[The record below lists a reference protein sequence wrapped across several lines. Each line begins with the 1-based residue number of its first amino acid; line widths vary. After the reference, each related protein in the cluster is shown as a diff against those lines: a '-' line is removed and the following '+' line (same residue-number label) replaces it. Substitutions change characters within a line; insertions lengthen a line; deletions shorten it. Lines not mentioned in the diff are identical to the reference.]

1 MLWVSKRKV
10 VIPMKRI
17 GTAILGFTIVLSLSA
32 CQAVPQAPE
41 AQGDAERLIENAQK
55 EDVNSAGGG
64 TGQSLAEQY
73 GIPGTYTY
81 EAQGADGKLNIH
93 VDAVVT
99 VPKGN
104 AMPIYRV
111 KAGEFSQETVDVFF
125 QELCGDTE
133 MWVYS
138 GQRTKQQINDQI
150 DNIHNRITQIQDDPN
165 SADEVARA
173 NEALEILDEMLKSAP
188 DNIVEDRSYGQL
200 GELTKESGESFPG
213 LEAYERYEG
222 GSHGSGR
229 TFLVKNDDFPV
240 LWYNDYR
247 NPAAGINF
255 GFSASL
261 PITEDGDVDMDVLSE
276 IGLKPS
282 EAKQMVQHL
291 LDRTGSNMMVDSI
304 YLQDDEQKGYVDGI
318 VRPAER
324 HAYHIYCVRT
334 VDGLPCA
341 SIAGGSWP
349 VSGDLTGKDWS
360 YEGLDMIINGDGILT
375 MMWRSPLEVTG
386 KVNENATLKP
396 FPEIQEVFEKMMSVN
411 YEPEAELY
419 SGMDFEINR
428 VTLSLQRVSEE
439 DSGDTGLLIPAWNF
453 YGKLTVGSSEE
464 QFEKLGESFMS
475 INAIDGTVI
484 DPMKGY

>member
-1 MLWVSKRKV
+1 
-10 VIPMKRI
+10 MKRI
-17 GTAILGFTIVLSLSA
+17 GTALLGFAIVLSLSA
-32 CQAVPQAPE
+32 CQAVPLAPV
-41 AQGDAERLIENAQK
+41 AQGDTERLLENAQR
-55 EDVNSAGGG
+55 EDEKSAGGG
-64 TGQSLAEQY
+64 SRQSLADQY
-73 GIPGTYTY
+73 GIPSTYSY
-81 EAQGADGKLNIH
+81 DAQGADGKLNIH

-99 VPKGN
+99 APEGDG
-104 AMPIYRV
+104 MPIYRV
-111 KAGEFSQETVDVFF
+111 KAGEFSQATVDAFF

-138 GQRTKQQINDQI
+138 GQRTKQQIKDQI
-150 DNIHNRITQIQDDPN
+150 DNIHNRIAQIQDDPK

-173 NEALEILDEMLKSAP
+173 NEALGILAEMLKTAP
-188 DNIVEDRSYGQL
+188 DTIVEDRSYGRL
-200 GELTKESGESFPG
+200 GELTKESDESFPG

-222 GSHGSGR
+222 GAYGSGR
-229 TFLVKNDDFPV
+229 TFRVQNNTSPA

-261 PITEDGDVDMDVLSE
+261 PVMEDGDVDADVLSE

-324 HAYHIYCVRT
+324 YAYHIYCVRT
-334 VDGLPCA
+334 VDGLSCA
-341 SIAGGSWP
+341 SISGGSQP
-349 VSGDLTGKDWS
+349 ANGDLTAKDWS
-360 YEGLDMIINGDGILT
+360 YEGLDMIVNGQGILT

-386 KVNENATLKP
+386 TANENSTLKP
-396 FPEIQEVFEKMMSVN
+396 FPEIQEIFEKMMDVN
-411 YEPEAELY
+411 YEQEAELY
-419 SGMDFEINR
+419 GGMDFEINR
-428 VTLSLQRVSEE
+428 VMLSLQRIVDT
-439 DSGDTGLLIPAWNF
+439 DSGEEGLLVPAWNF
-453 YGKLTVGSSEE
+453 YGKLTVGSQKE

>member
-1 MLWVSKRKV
+1 
-10 VIPMKRI
+10 MKRI
-17 GTAILGFTIVLSLSA
+17 LPAILGFAIVLLFSA
-32 CQAVPQAPE
+32 CQQVPEAPE
-41 AQGDAERLIENAQK
+41 AQQDLERLIENAQK
-55 EDVNSAGGG
+55 GDAINAGGG
-64 TGQSLAEQY
+64 SGQSLADQY
-73 GIPGTYTY
+73 GIPGTYAY
-81 EAQGADGKLNIH
+81 DAQSADGKLNIH

-111 KAGEFSQETVDVFF
+111 KAGEFSQETVDAFF
-125 QELCGDTE
+125 QALCGDVD
-133 MWVYS
+133 MWVDS
-138 GQRTKQQINDQI
+138 GQRTKEQISDQI
-150 DNIHNRITQIQDDPN
+150 GSIHNRIAQIQDDPK

-173 NEALEILDEMLKSAP
+173 NEALTILEEMQKNAP
-188 DNIVEDRSYGQL
+188 DTLAEDRSDGQL

-261 PITEDGDVDMDVLSE
+261 PITEDGDVDADVL

-282 EAKQMVQHL
+282 EAKQMVQDL

-304 YLQDDEQKGYVDGI
+304 YLQDDEQKGYVAGI

-324 HAYHIYCVRT
+324 YAYHIYCVRT

-341 SIAGGSWP
+341 SIAGGSKPKNSESMNPYWI
-349 VSGDLTGKDWS
+349 
-360 YEGLDMIINGDGILT
+360 YEGLDMIVNGDGILT

-386 KVNENATLKP
+386 TANGDTPLMP
-396 FPEIQEVFEKMMSVN
+396 FSEIQEVFEKMMSVN

-419 SGMDFEINR
+419 GGMDFDINR
-428 VTLSLQRVSEE
+428 VTLSLQRIIDA
-439 DSGDTGLLIPAWNF
+439 DSGEEGLLVPAWNF
-453 YGKLTVGSSEE
+453 YGKLTVGSSMD

-475 INAIDGTVI
+475 INAVDGTVI
-484 DPMKGY
+484 DPLKGY